1 MEVTLPVF
9 AAFEITKGVKL
20 WLNLEDG
27 NIGVAIFDTTID
39 KYKTIYLGP
48 PPSEHGAPSL
58 FWNQTMLDAGIKKV
72 IAFHNLDSTMVF
84 YSLVMCEFYKVCET
98 KKISH
103 SDLNSHG
110 KGCLVELWL

>member
-1 MEVTLPVF
+1 MLTYVAHSCFYCLAVAPTRVWKAFVAMEVTLPVF
-9 AAFEITKGVKL
+9 AAFEITKGVTL

-58 FWNQTMLDAGIKKV
+58 FWNQTMLDAGI
-72 IAFHNLDSTMVF
+72 
-84 YSLVMCEFYKVCET
+84 
-98 KKISH
+98 
-103 SDLNSHG
+103 
-110 KGCLVELWL
+110 